1 MMFNQSRK
9 PERYGAPDEAYSGLR
24 HTLNQQKEKINHTVQ
39 DVHEDWKH
47 PAFKLAD
54 KYKEVFTEGL
64 KLYGEERAVQYW
76 QSKRESFFKLYE
88 QKIEAIENTL
98 SSPILS
104 YLSDESRDLTR
115 KAAFEDPDKTLK
127 FLGQLQASKEAEKE
141 EKIRVAQPLQPPLQ
155 EKNRSSSLHSPQESS
170 LSLEEKNKA
179 FSSYFRFKELRI
191 ELEKDPYD
199 RDLHKEMRKIGEYFL
214 KNKEALDHIKTI
226 DPEISKTLKQVAQE
240 RSRALERE
248 RGGLSL

>member
-1 MMFNQSRK
+1 M
-9 PERYGAPDEAYSGLR
+9 
-24 HTLNQQKEKINHTVQ
+24 
-39 DVHEDWKH
+39 
-47 PAFKLAD
+47 
-54 KYKEVFTEGL
+54 
-64 KLYGEERAVQYW
+64 
-76 QSKRESFFKLYE
+76 
-88 QKIEAIENTL
+88 
-98 SSPILS
+98 
-104 YLSDESRDLTR
+104 
-115 KAAFEDPDKTLK
+115 
-127 FLGQLQASKEAEKE
+127 
-141 EKIRVAQPLQPPLQ
+141 Q

-214 KNKEALDHIKTI
+214 KNKEALEHIKTLE
-226 DPEISKTLKQVAQE
+226 PEISKSLKQVAQE